1 MEDHGSH
8 RSAGTPQ
15 PLTRQGFLFS
25 VRCTRPESQSQAGL
39 VWHGGGGRD
48 GGRAPA
54 AASHLE
60 AARTVIQG
68 KGNVKDFARTNLCY
82 QDVTMQGIGVLRAR
96 SRSRSRSRESRKQS
110 RWGEKE
116 SELAR
121 TGKTSQKDRNKT
133 EKKPKRKKRLL
144 ASQKRGK
151 RRMKNR
157 K

>member
-1 MEDHGSH
+1 M
-8 RSAGTPQ
+8 
-15 PLTRQGFLFS
+15 
-25 VRCTRPESQSQAGL
+25 RCTRPESQSQAGL

-116 SELAR
+116 SEEVVTMA
-121 TGKTSQKDRNKT
+121 GAVDRDRDKK
-133 EKKPKRKKRLL
+133 EKKTPKEE
-144 ASQKRGK
+144 Q
-151 RRMKNR
+151 
-157 K
+157 